1 VPWQGRTEAAATEA
15 EVEEWWR
22 RWPGANLGVVTGR
35 VSGVVVFDV
44 DPRHGGNAA
53 LNAFEARWGLLP
65 LTLEAH
71 TGGGGRHL
79 WFSSGQA
86 LPSVVLAPGLELKA
100 ERAVVVVP
108 PSVHASG
115 RPYVWR
121 DGRGPEDV
129 RPAPLP
135 DWVEALAQG
144 DARAELRHPL
154 ADPPVRT
161 TLERVAFAE
170 AWARAGID
178 LVPGDRYYLCPFH
191 DDHHPS
197 LHIDSEAC
205 RWFCFG
211 CRRGGGTGRLRRLL
225 GDLPSPVLRA
235 RLRGHAGR
243 ERPVAVAGSEEFE
256 VVGESE
262 HQDALLALA
271 GGSRSYGGVELDA
284 VAELVH
290 DSDDSLDFVVLI
302 DGLPVGRLRRE
313 DAARVSPTI
322 DEVLDCGGPATCR
335 ARIRGGWDRG
345 GADVGRFGVVVLL
358 PR

>member
-1 VPWQGRTEAAATEA
+1 MAAM
-15 EVEEWWR
+15 R
-22 RWPGANLGVVTGR
+22 RSARSRRGGV
-35 VSGVVVFDV
+35 
-44 DPRHGGNAA
+44 HC
-53 LNAFEARWGLLP
+53 P
-65 LTLEAH
+65 LTLEAR

-86 LPSVVLAPGLELKA
+86 LPSAVLAPGLELKA

-115 RPYVWR
+115 RPYAWR
-121 DGRGPEDV
+121 DDRGPEEV

-135 DWVEALAQG
+135 GWIEALAHG
-144 DARAELRHPL
+144 DARVELRHPL

-161 TLERVAFAE
+161 TQERAEFAD
-170 AWARAGID
+170 AWARAGIE

-243 ERPVAVAGSEEFE
+243 ERPVTLAGLEEAE

-290 DSDDSLDFVVLI
+290 DSDDPSEVAVLI
-302 DGLPVGRLRRE
+302 DDLQVGRLRRE
-313 DAARVSPTI
+313 DAARFSPTI
-322 DEVLDCGGPATCR
+322 DEVLDGGGSVTCQ
-335 ARIRGGWDRG
+335 ALIRGGWDRG
-345 GADVGRFGVVVLL
+345 GDNVGLFGVVVLL
-358 PR
+358 P